1 MNLKNS
7 LKNPYIQGAI
17 LVVGLIL
24 YLLSPNDAFRLLT
37 GALVAITI
45 IGLVVLEI
53 KEGAKTEEQPKSQE
67 DETDK
72 KVREMVEKTKKFAE
86 GKEET
91 AADLLKQ
98 VEKEN
103 PE

>member
-1 MNLKNS
+1 M
-7 LKNPYIQGAI
+7 GAAERQM
-17 LVVGLIL
+17 LGL
-24 YLLSPNDAFRLLT
+24 AFT
-37 GALVAITI
+37 ASIAVEEKPKEASETIAGEKGA
-45 IGLVVLEI
+45 E
-53 KEGAKTEEQPKSQE
+53 KESHRSQIRNKGPEE
-67 DETDK
+67 DETDR

-86 GKEET
+86 GREET